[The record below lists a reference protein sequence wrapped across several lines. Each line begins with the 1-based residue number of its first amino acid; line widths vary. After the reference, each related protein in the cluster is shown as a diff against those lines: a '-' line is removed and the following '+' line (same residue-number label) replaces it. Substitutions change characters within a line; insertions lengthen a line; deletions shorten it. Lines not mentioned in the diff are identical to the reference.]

1 MSKIKIRRR
10 RKYERKENPKK
21 IFKQMTRDHLDVLQ
35 NIEFSIVSTCRD
47 CCDIDD
53 SIIASALKTAIAGGE
68 PADELSGLL
77 INNLES
83 IRQARLDVQE
93 TIWKNGLKVV
103 LESVH
108 THSGAQP
115 GDRDYLKFVLRYVV

>member
-10 RKYERKENPKK
+10 RKYERTENPKK

-47 CCDIDD
+47 CRDIDD
-53 SIIASALKTAIAGGE
+53 RVIASALKTVIADGE

-77 INNLES
+77 VNSLEN
-83 IRQARLDVQE
+83 IRLVRVDVPE

-108 THSGAQP
+108 NHSKAKQ
-115 GDRDYLKFVLRYVV
+115 GDRDYLRFVFHYVG